1 MAERKMKRR
10 DFLKSAATVSVGSV
24 LGAGLASA
32 CQTAA
37 TPAAEVPAEGAATE
51 APADAPAEAPAVV
64 QDKRP
69 INVVGIFPLS
79 GFIAA
84 DGEEMRNGTVMAI
97 DEINEQLGGLAGHE
111 LKYIEVDDVDSVGDQ
126 VTTAFE
132 RAIDVEKADV
142 IFSGYHLTS
151 APEFDICANAG
162 VLYYNV
168 NTQKAWT
175 DRYASDPEKYW
186 SIFQCDPNDEWYGGG
201 FAQYLDHLV
210 ATDQFVPEQGKTA
223 AILHGD
229 DTYDSFIGNTF
240 NDTAQELGWDIVLK
254 DTFTVGQVADWGP
267 MLSNVRDANPSVFFS
282 VTYNPAD
289 NAAMIQQWAQ
299 NPINAMVYQ
308 QYGPSVPEYLELAGE
323 AANGVI
329 WATVLGF
336 LPDEI
341 GDDFTARYEAK
352 FGQTPGWANAPGCY
366 DTTWT
371 WAKAVALANDPFDY
385 KKVAKLTEEGIHRGV
400 TGSITFEDH
409 GGRCYPWQTP
419 DSSLGQAHI
428 IVQIQDG
435 QHQVIF
441 PEPYDRSVY
450 QTPPWFA

>member
-10 DFLKSAATVSVGSV
+10 DFLKSAATVGVGSV

-51 APADAPAEAPAVV
+51 APAETPAEAPAVV
-64 QDKRP
+64 QDMRP

-84 DGEEMRNGTVMAI
+84 DGEEMRNGTIMAI
-97 DEINEQLGGLAGHE
+97 DEINDQLGGLAGHE

-151 APEFDICANAG
+151 GPEFDICASAG

-175 DRYASDPEKYW
+175 DLYASDPEKYW
-186 SIFQCDPNDEWYGGG
+186 SIFQCDPNDEWYGQG
-201 FAQYLDHLV
+201 FAHYLNNLV
-210 ATDQFVPEQGKTA
+210 ETGAYTPSSLTA
-223 AILHGD
+223 SIIHGD
-229 DTYDSFIGNTF
+229 EAYGTSIATTF
-240 NDTAQELGWDIVLK
+240 ETQIQEYGWEVLMK
-254 DTFTVGQVADWGP
+254 EALTVGNVADWGP
-267 MLSNVRDANPSVFFS
+267 YLSQVRDNPPGVLF
-282 VTYNPAD
+282 TADYNPAD
-289 NAAMIQQWAQ
+289 NAAMIKQFTAD
-299 NPINAMVYQ
+299 PVDTLLYQ
-308 QYGPSVPEYLELAGE
+308 QYGPSVPEYLELAGD

-341 GDDFTARYEAK
+341 GLDFVARYEAR
-352 FGQTPGWANAPGCY
+352 FGQTPGFANAPGCY

-385 KKVAKLTEEGIHRGV
+385 QKVAKLTEEGIHRGV
-400 TGSITFEDH
+400 TGSISFEDH
-409 GGRCYPWQTP
+409 GGRCYPWQTN
-419 DSSLGQAHI
+419 DSSLGQAHTI
-428 IVQIQDG
+428 FQIQNG
-435 QHQVIF
+435 EHVLVF
-441 PEPYDRSVY
+441 PDPY
-450 QTPPWFA
+450 TTGEFELPPWQS